1 MKKLMIATAAIA
13 LGTSGVYATEGCCG
27 VAASESETCKANVY
41 EVKMSLKTLVTK
53 KVTKNGC
60 VGYYMDQGTRTINGY
75 IWTCCDPCANLDN
88 TEDYQITLW
97 EKAAQVGII
106 NGVGTGSASSD
117 TKYTVSFQYTV
128 GAGTTKFDQ
137 TLDGTFTDSQVDQAV
152 TDWIVKENTGKS
164 ATEQKTY
171 VANST
176 KATKVSATTSVAW
189 ADDDLACNFNATLS
203 DPMFRFG
210 KTAEK
215 VAVQFDVAGSGAP
228 NSNVNVDATKYVFYA
243 AGFGTF
249 DKKSM
254 VAKSASGSVVGTLPS
269 LELCDEYGALTYV
282 CDDTF
287 ETWCDYTGSE
297 YQVPAYGTWTAKY
310 VKKMSKSLRDT
321 VPSYNR
327 Q

>member
-27 VAASESETCKANVY
+27 TAASESETCKANVY
-41 EVKMSLKTLVTK
+41 EVKMNLKTLVTK

-60 VGYYMDQGTRTINGY
+60 VGYYYDQGTRTINGY

-97 EKAAQVGII
+97 DKAAQVGILK
-106 NGVGTGSASSD
+106 GVGKGTGSSSD
-117 TKYTVSFQYTV
+117 KYTVTVTYTTV
-128 GAGTTKFDQ
+128 GGGTTQ
-137 TLDGTFTDSQVDQAV
+137 FTDTLPDEYAQDDIAQAV
-152 TDWIVKENTGKS
+152 TDFLSDKGGTIVGNPI
-164 ATEQKTY
+164 
-171 VANST
+171 
-176 KATKVSATTSVAW
+176 ATKVGSGSTSIFW
-189 ADDDLACNFNATLS
+189 ADTDLGA
-203 DPMFRFG
+203 DIFRVG

-215 VAVQFDVAGSGAP
+215 VAVEFEADGG
-228 NSNVNVDATKYVFYA
+228 DYYFLA

-254 VAKSASGSVVGTLPS
+254 VIKSISGNVVGTVPTLD
-269 LELCDEYGALTYV
+269 LCDEYGAYTYL

-287 ETWCDYTGSE
+287 ETWCDYVGE
-297 YQVPAYGTWTAKY
+297 QIVAPAYGTWTAKY
-310 VKKMSKSLRDT
+310 VKKMSKSLKDT
-321 VPSYNR
+321 VPSYDR

>member
-1 MKKLMIATAAIA
+1 MIATAAIA

-27 VAASESETCKANVY
+27 TAATETDACKANVY

-60 VGYYMDQGTRTINGY
+60 IGYYMDQGTRTINGY
-75 IWTCCDPCANLDN
+75 IWTCCDPCGASTLPV
-88 TEDYQITLW
+88 EDYQITLW
-97 EKAAQVGII
+97 EKAAQVGIL
-106 NGVGTGSASSD
+106 NGVGKGTGSSD
-117 TKYTVSFQYTV
+117 AKYTVVVEYTL
-128 GAGTTKFDQ
+128 GGITYKDSLEGTYK
-137 TLDGTFTDSQVDQAV
+137 QADVV
-152 TDWIVKENTGKS
+152 T
-164 ATEQKTY
+164 AAQAY
-171 VANST
+171 VANISGASYVT
-176 KATKVSATTSVAW
+176 AVPTKVNGDVTIAW
-189 ADDDLACNFNATLS
+189 ADEDLACTYNTGIT

-215 VAVQFDVAGSGAP
+215 VAVQFNIAGSGAGTYAGP
-228 NSNVNVDATKYVFYA
+228 VDATMYVFYA

-254 VAKSASGSVVGTLPS
+254 CAKSVSGSVVGTVPS
-269 LELCDEYGALTYV
+269 LDLCDEYGALTYV

>member
-13 LGTSGVYATEGCCG
+13 LGASGAYATEGCCG
-27 VAASESETCKANVY
+27 TAAGETDTCKANVY

-60 VGYYMDQGTRTINGY
+60 VGYYYDQGTRTINGY
-75 IWTCCDPCANLDN
+75 IWTCCDPCGDSTLPL
-88 TEDYQITLW
+88 EDYQITLW
-97 EKAAQVGII
+97 EKAAQVGILDGVVAGSG
-106 NGVGTGSASSD
+106 NGA
-117 TKYTVSFQYTV
+117 QYTV
-128 GAGTTKFDQ
+128 VAEY
-137 TLDGTFTDSQVDQAV
+137 TLDGVTYKDQLPNTYNQADVV
-152 TDWIVKENTGKS
+152 TAAKAYVAQIAG
-164 ATEQKTY
+164 ATY
-171 VANST
+171 VNAIPS
-176 KATKVSATTSVAW
+176 KVSGNATVAW
-189 ADDDLACNFNATLS
+189 ADTVLACNYNGGIS

-215 VAVQFDVAGSGAP
+215 VAVQFDVTGTGAP
-228 NSNVNVDATKYVFYA
+228 DSNPDVDATMYAFYA

-254 VAKSASGSVVGTLPS
+254 AMKSVSGSVVGTVPTLA
-269 LELCDEYGALTYV
+269 LCDEYGALTDM

-287 ETWCDYTGSE
+287 ETWCDYTGDE

-310 VKKMSKSLRDT
+310 VKKMSKSLKDS
-321 VPSYNR
+321 VPSYDR